1 MGVSSAI
8 AAGASSEEI
17 ESTAAVASEPA
28 ADQSH
33 VYTLADLQIGA
44 VASKVAQEAAPTLPV
59 IEPYSETT
67 NAPLTTPT
75 LSTELNVGIAVDNH
89 RRGSNQEDRHL
100 VRSFPTMEPAQA
112 KEYLRIGVAA
122 IDEVTRDN
130 KSGSTFTGVIVTKD
144 GDLVT
149 AHLGDSPASA
159 IIIDKYGNLKEAV
172 PLLVEHKPGDGL
184 GTSASGREFFDNG
197 EYRIINYDDQQNR
210 LGVAM
215 THALGDAQ
223 FGDVLS
229 HTPELHVH
237 QIQKRLREGDRLFL
251 LATSDGAHNVGR
263 GITHYGHAEII
274 AERLRQNASLAE
286 ISNEIATASA
296 RIRDNVTVALL
307 EVERGKGAIV
317 AVFDGHGGSETS
329 DQAERVLR
337 ALTERFDR
345 KDSSETIEEV
355 AA

>member
-1 MGVSSAI
+1 
-8 AAGASSEEI
+8 
-17 ESTAAVASEPA
+17 
-28 ADQSH
+28 
-33 VYTLADLQIGA
+33 
-44 VASKVAQEAAPTLPV
+44 
-59 IEPYSETT
+59 
-67 NAPLTTPT
+67 
-75 LSTELNVGIAVDNH
+75 
-89 RRGSNQEDRHL
+89 
-100 VRSFPTMEPAQA
+100 MEPAQA

-159 IIIDKYGNLKEAV
+159 IIIDKDGQLREVV
-172 PLLVEHKPGDGL
+172 PLLVEHKPGDGP
-184 GTSASGREFFDNG
+184 GTSPSGREFHDDG
-197 EYRIINYDDQQNR
+197 SYRRIEDSDR
-210 LGVAM
+210 GKVLGVAM
-215 THALGDAQ
+215 THALGDAA
-223 FGDVLS
+223 FGDVLL
-229 HTPELHVH
+229 HTPELQAH

-263 GITHYGHAEII
+263 GITHYVHAEII

-296 RIRDNVTVALL
+296 PIRDNVTVALL